1 MNLTPTLASLG
12 LSAIFVVS
20 AVSAIAQG
28 SYPDRP
34 VRIVVPFPPGGSND
48 VLARAVA
55 PGLQS
60 RFGQP
65 FIVDNKPGAA
75 GNIGAEFVAR
85 SPADGYTI
93 LQTQNGITMV
103 PWLTQNLGFD
113 PMQFAPVMIAIT
125 LPMVVTVNTELP
137 VKSIGDLI
145 AYAKAN
151 PGKLSYATPG
161 VGTPHHLA
169 TELFMSMTGTKMV
182 MVPYKGTAAIAVD
195 LIGGRVNALF
205 SALDTMR
212 PHIIAGKIRAI
223 AIAERKRLPQLPDLP
238 AVAETVPDFEANFW
252 LGFVAP
258 SGTPDP
264 IAQRLA
270 TEIKAVLALPDTN
283 ERLTKA
289 GLTVNPGSP
298 SEMRAIMKSDY
309 EKWGKVVRAAGIKG
323 E

>member
-1 MNLTPTLASLG
+1 MKLSNSLVSFASAVL
-12 LSAIFVVS
+12 LSAAAYP
-20 AVSAIAQG
+20 AVAQG
-28 SYPDRP
+28 TYPDRP
-34 VRIVVPFPPGGSND
+34 VKIVVPFPPGGSND

-60 RFGQP
+60 RLGQP

-85 SPADGYTI
+85 SPADGYTL

-103 PWLTQNLGFD
+103 PWLSQNLGFD

-125 LPMVVTVNTELP
+125 LPMVVTVNTDLP

-151 PGKLSYATPG
+151 PEKLSYATPG

-169 TELFMSMTGTKMV
+169 TELFMNMTGTKMV
-182 MVPYKGTAAIAVD
+182 MVPYKGTAAIALD
-195 LIGGRVNALF
+195 LIAGRVNVLF

-223 AIAERKRLPQLPDLP
+223 AIAERKRLAQLPDMP
-238 AVAETVPDFEANFW
+238 AIAETVPDFEVFFW

-258 SGTPDP
+258 PGTPDA
-264 IAQRLA
+264 IAQKLA
-270 TEIKAVLALPDTN
+270 VEIKAVLALQDTN

-289 GLTVNPGSP
+289 GLTINPGSP
-298 SEMRAIMKSDY
+298 AEMRAIMKSDY
-309 EKWGKVVRAAGIKG
+309 DKWGKVVRAAGIKG

>member
-169 TELFMSMTGTKMV
+169 TELFMNMTGTKMV

>member
-1 MNLTPTLASLG
+1 MKLSNSLVSFAFAVL
-12 LSAIFVVS
+12 LSAAAFP
-20 AVSAIAQG
+20 AVAQG
-28 SYPDRP
+28 TYPDRP
-34 VRIVVPFPPGGSND
+34 VKIVVPFPPGGSND

-60 RFGQP
+60 RLGQP

-85 SPADGYTI
+85 SPADGYTL

-103 PWLTQNLGFD
+103 PWLTQNLGFG

-125 LPMVVTVNTELP
+125 LPMVVTVNTDLP
-137 VKSIGDLI
+137 VRSIGDLI
-145 AYAKAN
+145 SYAKAN
-151 PGKLSYATPG
+151 PEKLSYATPG

-169 TELFMSMTGTKMV
+169 TELFMNMTGTKMV
-182 MVPYKGTAAIAVD
+182 MVPYKGTAAIALD
-195 LIGGRVNALF
+195 LIAGRVNVLF

-223 AIAERKRLPQLPDLP
+223 AIAERKRLAQLPDMP
-238 AVAETVPDFEANFW
+238 AIAETVPDFEVYFW

-258 SGTPDP
+258 PGTPDA
-264 IAQRLA
+264 IAQKLA
-270 TEIKAVLALPDTN
+270 VEIKAVLALPDTN

-289 GLTVNPGSP
+289 GLTINPGSP
-298 SEMRAIMKSDY
+298 AEMRAIMKSDY
-309 EKWGKVVRAAGIKG
+309 DKWGKVVRAAGIKG

>member
-252 LGFVAP
+252 VGFVAP

>member
-169 TELFMSMTGTKMV
+169 TELFMSMTGAKMV

-309 EKWGKVVRAAGIKG
+309 EKWGKVVRAAGVKG